1 MSLRPFMD
9 ARLFTIYN
17 QPGNTVQKIR
27 WTISG
32 LVDRVGS
39 IVSANQYDAILIH
52 KEAFPFGPPWLEN
65 ALQKR
70 VSCLIYDMDDA
81 FWTHPPQFHQIGS
94 RFRDPNRIAKMI
106 GMSDHVLAGNEFLAN
121 YATNYNSAVTIFP
134 TVLDTDRYLPRIE
147 AEDEKVTIG
156 WVGRWSSEAYLH
168 KLIPVF
174 QILNQRY
181 ANIEFNFVG
190 GMPDSFPP
198 GLPVKLIPW
207 RLESEIE
214 DLCTFDIGIMP
225 LPDDE
230 YSRGKCGF
238 KLLQYMA
245 LGIPAVASPVGV
257 NNHIVREGIN
267 GLLAKNEGEWVE
279 KLSQL
284 IESKS
289 NRYEIGNH
297 GRVTVEENYSLAKAF
312 PILLNLLNS
321 YSGS

>member
-1 MSLRPFMD
+1 MPHLLVITPYPNLSADTRYRIMQFIPGLEKAGWRVSLRPFMD

-70 VSCLIYDMDDA
+70 VSCLIFDMDDA

-134 TVLDTDRYLPRIE
+134 TVLDTDRIR
-147 AEDEKVTIG
+147 
-156 WVGRWSSEAYLH
+156 
-168 KLIPVF
+168 
-174 QILNQRY
+174 
-181 ANIEFNFVG
+181 
-190 GMPDSFPP
+190 
-198 GLPVKLIPW
+198 
-207 RLESEIE
+207 
-214 DLCTFDIGIMP
+214 
-225 LPDDE
+225 
-230 YSRGKCGF
+230 
-238 KLLQYMA
+238 A
-245 LGIPAVASPVGV
+245 LV
-257 NNHIVREGIN
+257 
-267 GLLAKNEGEWVE
+267 
-279 KLSQL
+279 
-284 IESKS
+284 
-289 NRYEIGNH
+289 
-297 GRVTVEENYSLAKAF
+297 
-312 PILLNLLNS
+312 
-321 YSGS
+321 